1 MDILIDKLNISYDEY
16 GKGKELIFLHG
27 WGSNKESFN
36 PVIDNFKNDYKI
48 YNIDLPG
55 FGHSSL
61 NEALSIT
68 DMALILHKF
77 FLIKK
82 IENPIIIAHSYGGRV
97 AIRYTHMFG
106 CDKLILIA
114 SAGIKHK
121 KKFKIIC
128 KEYIYK
134 TLKKIHIKVNMG
146 SDDYK
151 NANSTLK
158 KMMVMALNDD
168 QKEELN
174 DIKSPTLLVWGD
186 SDKII
191 PKEDMI
197 IMNENIENSGIVI
210 MPNCGHF
217 PHLDDIR
224 YFNIVLNAFLKSDN

>member
-1 MDILIDKLNISYDEY
+1 
-16 GKGKELIFLHG
+16 
-27 WGSNKESFN
+27 
-36 PVIDNFKNDYKI
+36 
-48 YNIDLPG
+48 
-55 FGHSSL
+55 
-61 NEALSIT
+61 
-68 DMALILHKF
+68 
-77 FLIKK
+77 
-82 IENPIIIAHSYGGRV
+82 
-97 AIRYTHMFG
+97 
-106 CDKLILIA
+106 
-114 SAGIKHK
+114 
-121 KKFKIIC
+121 
-128 KEYIYK
+128 
-134 TLKKIHIKVNMG
+134 MG

-168 QKEELN
+168 QKEELK

-224 YFNIVLNAFLKSDN
+224 YFNIVLDAFLKSDN